1 MINTT
6 IQIAWRNIWRNPRRT
21 LAILCAVVIGVWSMV
36 MIGSLMR
43 GVARQMVDNGIATL
57 TGHIQIRHPA
67 YRSDPVIENSLDDPA
82 RISNLLDDTL
92 PPGAHWTPRIRVP
105 GVASNARHS
114 EGITLVGIDPQKE
127 TPVSFIAGSVIQG
140 DYLLPG
146 DTQGILVGQA
156 LLEKFET
163 TLGRK
168 LVIMSQDQTG
178 EIASRAFRIRGV
190 FKAEMEATEKQ
201 YLFITRA
208 AAHKLLHTGEQ
219 VSEVSILLPKNHPA
233 APLAEALQAK
243 LPPESFSIQTWKE
256 LLPMVAAVLQ
266 IYDYFIFVWFV
277 VIFIAM
283 GFGIV
288 NTLLMAVFERI
299 REYGLLKALG
309 MRPGRIVRQ
318 VLTESALLLIMGA
331 GIGTGLGL
339 AGVAMLKRGGIDLSA
354 FASGLEFAG
363 MSRIIYP
370 VLDLGDLA
378 AANLVVIVLGLLVS
392 LYPAIKAA
400 RITPAEA
407 MART

>member
-1 MINTT
+1 
-6 IQIAWRNIWRNPRRT
+6 
-21 LAILCAVVIGVWSMV
+21 
-36 MIGSLMR
+36 
-43 GVARQMVDNGIATL
+43 
-57 TGHIQIRHPA
+57 
-67 YRSDPVIENSLDDPA
+67 
-82 RISNLLDDTL
+82 
-92 PPGAHWTPRIRVP
+92 
-105 GVASNARHS
+105 
-114 EGITLVGIDPQKE
+114 
-127 TPVSFIAGSVIQG
+127 
-140 DYLLPG
+140 
-146 DTQGILVGQA
+146 
-156 LLEKFET
+156 
-163 TLGRK
+163 
-168 LVIMSQDQTG
+168 
-178 EIASRAFRIRGV
+178 
-190 FKAEMEATEKQ
+190 
-201 YLFITRA
+201 
-208 AAHKLLHTGEQ
+208 
-219 VSEVSILLPKNHPA
+219 
-233 APLAEALQAK
+233 
-243 LPPESFSIQTWKE
+243 
-256 LLPMVAAVLQ
+256 MVAAVLQ